1 MEGNSRKTEASL
13 WLGMVVCDREEVCGC
28 IVGARG
34 GSIRVEIVASAC
46 NDRTI
51 PDRN

>member
-13 WLGMVVCDREEVCGC
+13 WLGMVVCDREGGGR
-28 IVGARG
+28 IVGACG
-34 GSIRVEIVASAC
+34 GSIRVEEELSAC
-46 NDRTI
+46 NHRTI

>member
-13 WLGMVVCDREEVCGC
+13 WLGMVVCGRERGGRF
-28 IVGARG
+28 VGARE
-34 GSIRVEIVASAC
+34 GSIRVERVPSAC
-46 NDRTI
+46 NHRTL